1 MTDFTLSL
9 ALFDFLP
16 VLFTGLAVY
25 WIAAMAQTSDTEQS
39 YLPFLGAA
47 LVFGAGA
54 LKATWK
60 LTVTLTQQDISWM
73 ANALFLLMAPG
84 FVLLVVGLWEQRRR
98 LAGKTM
104 PIWGWSVAWLLIVLT
119 YGLAAYRTWLAPVER
134 GWFMPMMSLAS
145 LGNITLTILLFM
157 TAWGQGKRGLA
168 FLFTVNLAMVFAL
181 IPIAQVAH
189 KSIALHWF
197 EEALT
202 TFGAAC
208 FAVAAYRLYQLLAL
222 AHTRAHTRDHTQ
234 ERVRTVGLPV
244 AR

>member
-9 ALFDFLP
+9 ALVDFLP

-25 WIAAMAQTSDTEQS
+25 WIACMAHWADPEYV
-39 YLPFLGAA
+39 YLPLLGAS
-47 LVFGAGA
+47 LVFVAGA

-60 LTVTLTQQDISWM
+60 LTVTVTQQDISWM

-84 FVLLVVGLWEQRRR
+84 FVLLVVGLWRSRRR
-98 LAGKTM
+98 LAGQAA
-104 PIWGWSVAWLLIVLT
+104 PAWWWGLAFGLILLT

-145 LGNITLTILLFM
+145 LSNITLTILLFV

-181 IPIAQVAH
+181 IPIAQVEH

-202 TFGAAC
+202 TFGAAS
-208 FAVAAYRLYQLLAL
+208 FALAAYWLYHYL
-222 AHTRAHTRDHTQ
+222 
-234 ERVRTVGLPV
+234 TVGRTRMSVRPTALPV
-244 AR
+244 AQS

>member
-25 WIAAMAQTSDTEQS
+25 WIACMAQVGDRE
-39 YLPFLGAA
+39 YAYWPLLGAG
-47 LVFGAGA
+47 LVFAAGA

-60 LTVTLTQQDISWM
+60 LTITVTQQDINWM
-73 ANALFLLMAPG
+73 ANALFVLMAPG
-84 FVLLVVGLWEQRRR
+84 FVLLLVGLWRSRRR
-98 LAGKTM
+98 LAGKAA
-104 PIWGWSVAWLLIVLT
+104 PAWWWGVAFVLILLT
-119 YGLAAYRTWLAPVER
+119 YGLAAYRTWGAPVER

-145 LGNITLTILLFM
+145 FGNITLTILLFV
-157 TAWGQGKRGLA
+157 TAWGRGKRGLA

-181 IPIAQVAH
+181 IPIAQVDH

-202 TFGAAC
+202 TFGAAS
-208 FAVAAYRLYQLLAL
+208 FALAAYWLYQHL
-222 AHTRAHTRDHTQ
+222 
-234 ERVRTVGLPV
+234 TVGL
-244 AR
+244 ARMGVRTAGLPATVIAPR